1 LAPLRLCARH
11 LFSGIE
17 FTPMKFAHFSHVWNK
32 PGMTAAERYHQLWRE
47 LALADEL
54 GFDYGFS
61 VEHHFNPNESWM
73 PSPSIYCTAAAA
85 HTQRLRIGPMGFIA
99 PLYDPIRI
107 AEEAAVL
114 DNILDGRFELGLV
127 AGIVPDF
134 FGPYRAD
141 FQNRRDVT
149 HEALALVK
157 SALAA
162 PGSFSFAGSHHQ
174 YRDVT
179 LGVKPLQKPHP
190 PIWIH
195 SREPETLALLAREGV
210 NTGYLF
216 LVPREEV
223 APRYREYLRLW
234 QEAGHKAKPKIGYW
248 VLVYVD
254 ETDAKALAKA
264 NPLFEY
270 CFTHVFGTRA
280 DGGIGYKRLAEN
292 HAKRGNPGGAEI
304 ALHSIDVEYMRER
317 NLAFVGSPKTVIEQ
331 IKQAAREGVFNT
343 VLGEFN
349 IGGIAEEDL
358 MRSIKLFG
366 TEVIPALRDFDPY

>member
-1 LAPLRLCARH
+1 
-11 LFSGIE
+11 
-17 FTPMKFAHFSHVWNK
+17 MKFAHFSHVWNK

-73 PSPSIYCTAAAA
+73 PAPSIYCTGAAA
-85 HTQRLRIGPMGFIA
+85 HTRRLRIGPMGFIA
-99 PLYDPIRI
+99 PLYNPIRI

-114 DNILDGRFELGLV
+114 DNILDGRLELGLV

-141 FQNRRDVT
+141 FQDRRNLT

-162 PGSFSFAGSHHQ
+162 PAAFSFAGAHHQ
-174 YRDVT
+174 YENVT

-195 SREPETLALLAREGV
+195 SRDADTLALLAREGAH
-210 NTGYLF
+210 TGYLF
-216 LVPREEV
+216 LVPRAEV
-223 APRYREYLRLW
+223 APRYREYLKLW
-234 QEAGHKAKPKIGYW
+234 SQAGHKGKPNIGYW

-254 ETDAKALAKA
+254 ETDEKALAKA
-264 NPLFEY
+264 KPLFEY
-270 CFTHVFGTRA
+270 CFTHVFGTTA
-280 DGGIGYKRLAEN
+280 EGGIGYKRLAEN

-304 ALHSIDVEYMRER
+304 ALHSIDVEYMRQR

-331 IKQAAREGVFNT
+331 IKTAAAEGLFNT

-349 IGGIAEEDL
+349 IGAIEEADL

-366 TEVIPALRDFDPY
+366 TEVLPALREFEPY